1 MTRQPDFSTT
11 RRAGGA
17 RVLERLATGVAVLA
31 VALALVSAWRAHEEA
46 RQASERL
53 AAVRG
58 EVSASS
64 SRLHALVAASDA
76 SLERRARAEAAR
88 DGSPT
93 RIVADLA
100 AVLPR
105 AARLERLS
113 IEYGRDVSLQM
124 QVVARD
130 ASAWDS
136 LLERLERAPRF
147 QGVEPGPEDREGEV
161 RSVVKARWV
170 GGEVR

>member
-1 MTRQPDFSTT
+1 
-11 RRAGGA
+11 
-17 RVLERLATGVAVLA
+17 VLA
-31 VALALVSAWRAHEEA
+31 VALALLSAGRAHEEA

-53 AAVRG
+53 AAVRD
-58 EVSASS
+58 EVNTST
-64 SRLHALVAASDA
+64 SRLRTLMAASGA
-76 SLERRARAEAAR
+76 SLERRTRAEAAR

-93 RIVADLA
+93 RIVADIA

-105 AARLERLS
+105 DARLERLS

-124 QVVARD
+124 QVVAKD
-130 ASAWDS
+130 ASAWDR
-136 LLERLERAPRF
+136 LLARLEAARQF

-170 GGEVR
+170 GGEVQ